1 MMCAFASS
9 GLSRVAEATL
19 VKPTLQGAVV
29 SWYGLVAVGLSAAT
43 LSSLGCT
50 ESFLCPPHRKGETE
64 RYQTPSSLGP
74 QQTPSLPRF
83 IKTLLRCFV
92 VPAYVEEAIWRC
104 FIHPRPTAIVT
115 AVERTALSA
124 NSLATIIQIL
134 VINTAF
140 ALYHPLVG
148 TIVWKYLPTKFDVP
162 SLRRPGVSR
171 IFSDPAFLI
180 LTFVL
185 GSVCSAAYMLSGGGL
200 YAPVFIHGVAV
211 AVWLE
216 LLGGA
221 QLLRIYSH
229 AKDGD

>member
-1 MMCAFASS
+1 MFC
-9 GLSRVAEATL
+9 
-19 VKPTLQGAVV
+19 
-29 SWYGLVAVGLSAAT
+29 
-43 LSSLGCT
+43 
-50 ESFLCPPHRKGETE
+50 
-64 RYQTPSSLGP
+64 
-74 QQTPSLPRF
+74 
-83 IKTLLRCFV
+83 
-92 VPAYVEEAIWRC
+92 
-104 FIHPRPTAIVT
+104 
-115 AVERTALSA
+115 RTG
-124 NSLATIIQIL
+124 I
-134 VINTAF
+134 
-140 ALYHPLVG
+140 
-148 TIVWKYLPTKFDVP
+148 IVWEYLPTKFDVP